1 MAMVVVVVVVELL
14 LLMVVALGLHA
25 GLRDP
30 LVLLLRVISPPWVIS
45 PPPST

>member
-1 MAMVVVVVVVELL
+1 MVVVVVVV
-14 LLMVVALGLHA
+14 VVVEYLLGLHA

-30 LVLLLRVISPPWVIS
+30 LVLLLRVHPLPWVIS